1 MSAKKLDDL
10 YLDKTITRIVP
21 EDMHD
26 NFHAATLRVRTS
38 KSSARKISAQGLS
51 KQEIL
56 NKKLNKVSAFKSI
69 KLSFKSN
76 WIPAILETSSS

>member
-21 EDMHD
+21 EDIHGS
-26 NFHAATLRVRTS
+26 FHAATLRVRAS
-38 KSSARKISAQGLS
+38 KGSARKISAQGLS

-56 NKKLNKVSAFKSI
+56 NKKLNQVSAFKRI

-76 WIPAILETSSS
+76 